1 MENKYK
7 YFKRDISWLSFNY
20 RVLLEALDERLPLYE
35 RINFISI
42 YSSNLEEFYKIRVA
56 DHKAVASGATES
68 DEESVQSARELV
80 EEINREVNR
89 QLDDRVRIYEQKIL
103 PALQKSH
110 IIFYQ
115 DSHVEPFHQQ
125 FIKDFFKEE
134 IFPYLQPVPVSK
146 DKIVSFLRDNRLY
159 LAIRLY
165 PKEERKEGEGEEGK
179 ERERIETREDI
190 EEREERAIKSA
201 RERKE
206 ERERN
211 EAREAKEGIEEKG
224 SPILESSRPPLYFVM
239 KQPYAK
245 VPRFIELP
253 CHEKNHYL
261 MFVEDIIKANLNLI
275 FPGYDV
281 ESCYSI
287 KISRDADILID
298 DTASSA
304 DLVAQLKKKVKK
316 RKIGDVCRFVY
327 DRAMPHDFL
336 DFLVDAFHI
345 HRDELVPGDKHLNLE
360 DLRHLPNPNKSLSN
374 TSKPLP
380 STGKPLPSND
390 KSSPNSG
397 GKSLHSPEKPKP
409 MKLTILDEKESIFN
423 YVARKDLLLYY
434 PYHSFE
440 HFIHFLY
447 EAVHN
452 PETREIMV
460 TQYRV
465 AENSAVINTLI
476 AAAQNGKKVTVF
488 VELKARF
495 DEENNLATA
504 EMMQAAGIKIIY
516 SIPGLKVHAKV
527 ALIRRRGL
535 NGEKI
540 PSYAYISTGNFNE
553 KTATLYA
560 DCGLFTCRKEIVN
573 DLYNLF
579 RTLQGKEDPK
589 FTTLLVARFN
599 LIPELNRLID
609 REIAL
614 ADQGKPARIILK
626 MNALQDPTMIDRLYE
641 ASEHGVQIDLIIR
654 GICCLI
660 PDQPYSRNIRITR
673 IVDSFLEHARI
684 WYFGNGGNPK
694 VFMGS
699 PDWMRRNLYRRIEA
713 ITPVLDPDLR
723 NSLIEMLTIQL
734 ADNQKACRVDAKLQN
749 IFKKRTPGTP
759 AIRAQYTLYNR
770 LCSNNTQQPKDHP
783 PMPQ

>member
-1 MENKYK
+1 MESKYN

-68 DEESVQSARELV
+68 DEETVQSARELV
-80 EEINREVNR
+80 EEINKEVTR

-103 PALQKSH
+103 PALRKNH

-115 DSHVEPFHQQ
+115 DNHVEPFHQQ
-125 FIKDFFKEE
+125 FIKDFFREE

-159 LAIRLY
+159 LAIRVY
-165 PKEERKEGEGEEGK
+165 PKKEEKNKGEETKENIEKYTGECINERNDGEG
-179 ERERIETREDI
+179 
-190 EEREERAIKSA
+190 IKVGMEAA
-201 RERKE
+201 RPNVTDLRQ
-206 ERERN
+206 
-211 EAREAKEGIEEKG
+211 
-224 SPILESSRPPLYFVM
+224 PLYFVM

-253 CHEKNHYL
+253 SREKNHYL
-261 MFVEDIIKANLNLI
+261 MFTEDIIKANLNLI

-281 ESCYSI
+281 DSSYCI

-327 DRAMPHDFL
+327 DRAMPSEFL
-336 DFLVDAFHI
+336 DFLVDAFRI
-345 HRDELVPGDKHLNLE
+345 QRDELVPGDKHLNLE
-360 DLRHLPNPNKSLSN
+360 DLRHLPNPNKSLH
-374 TSKPLP
+374 
-380 STGKPLPSND
+380 
-390 KSSPNSG
+390 
-397 GKSLHSPEKPKP
+397 SLEKPKP
-409 MKLTILDEKESIFN
+409 MKLTVLDEKESIFN
-423 YVARKDLLLYY
+423 YVAKKDLLLYY

-560 DCGLFTCRKEIVN
+560 DCGLFTCRKEIVA

-599 LIPELNRLID
+599 LISELNRLID
-609 REIAL
+609 REISL
-614 ADQGKPARIILK
+614 ADEGKQGRIILK

-641 ASEHGVQIDLIIR
+641 ASEHGVQIDLIVR

-660 PDQPYSRNIRITR
+660 PGQSYSRNIRVTR

-770 LCSNNTQQPKDHP
+770 LCSNNTQQPKNQPAMSPNNRSHP
-783 PMPQ
+783 HGFPRPT